1 MKIINTEKA
10 PKAIGPY
17 SQAIKACNLI
27 FVSGQVPI
35 NPLTGKIES
44 KDIKE
49 QTKQCLENLKAIIE
63 EAGSK
68 LEKVIK
74 CTIYVTDLKN
84 FAAVNE
90 IYGSYFSVHKPA
102 RVCVE
107 VSKLP
112 LEASIE
118 IDAIA
123 KKC

>member
-1 MKIINTEKA
+1 MKVINTEKA

-17 SQAIKACNLI
+17 VQAIEANKLI

-35 NPLTGKIES
+35 NPKVGKIES
-44 KDIKE
+44 NDIKD
-49 QTKQCLENLKAIIE
+49 QTIQCMENIKAILKQAE
-63 EAGSK
+63 SK

-84 FAAVNE
+84 FAIVNE
-90 IYGSYFSVHKPA
+90 VYGSYFIKHKPA

-112 LEASIE
+112 LGAMIE

-123 KKC
+123 TK